1 MAPLIIYY
9 DFRYLLLHQMNPSDF
24 CNVIFLLFT
33 SCFIYVNNKIFVLFV
48 SSKPDGRKTVLGRIP
63 RIYLIK
69 C

>member
-1 MAPLIIYY
+1 
-9 DFRYLLLHQMNPSDF
+9 MNLSDI

-63 RIYLIK
+63 RIYLIRFIE

>member
-1 MAPLIIYY
+1 
-9 DFRYLLLHQMNPSDF
+9 MNPSDF

-63 RIYLIK
+63 RIYQMLK
-69 C
+69 QAKLSCAKLSTA